1 MFRHKRTSL
10 DRLVTI
16 VKNSSVAD
24 NDIVYR
30 VIYEMN
36 FNTIEEYPPK
46 NWEKKTLFNTLFKK
60 LNRYIK
66 ILPIPIIG
74 MDRQYNR
81 QVLTRPVLQGAKYG
95 SIAGL
100 IATWSIS
107 TAIAASELELGL
119 PISTFYAIIG
129 ISLGSIDLIT
139 AAYLGFGLHLATG
152 TILGAVIGGLAVRV
166 EMRKNITN
174 IFNPYRSILMGIGT
188 GIIVWLILFLPITAL
203 IIQPSIDRI
212 IEIVPLSQENTMLS
226 VFDGNNLSQSFRGI
240 AISAVAFHI
249 IWGAIFGFIISSLL
263 RIRFRSSLLSAS
275 SSTMQNRQF
284 IGSPLK
290 TIYFG
295 LVAGLVSSLAISG
308 LILLV
313 EKINSLPVGTF
324 YYVLVSAL
332 TNSYSGNTE
341 TVIALGLALHLLA
354 GSFLGLIMSI
364 PYVLLRNIR
373 EDGINRKKMSFIE
386 KYSSIYGIA
395 FGFGL
400 WLMIFLPVTFMIVIP
415 LLNSFEFQDIMIGQR
430 VPTGEVASTTFY
442 GLLSMMD
449 RIIYGALAF
458 NVLYGLLTAIMLQ
471 SFSQKYP
478 VTDNKHERQD
488 KEADLI

>member
-1 MFRHKRTSL
+1 M
-10 DRLVTI
+10 
-16 VKNSSVAD
+16 
-24 NDIVYR
+24 Y
-30 VIYEMN
+30 
-36 FNTIEEYPPK
+36 
-46 NWEKKTLFNTLFKK
+46 
-60 LNRYIK
+60 
-66 ILPIPIIG
+66 
-74 MDRQYNR
+74 MDRQQIS

-129 ISLGSIDLIT
+129 ISLGSNDFL
-139 AAYLGFGLHLATG
+139 ASAYLGFGLHLATG

-174 IFNPYRSILMGIGT
+174 IFDPYRSILMGIGT
-188 GIIVWLILFLPITAL
+188 GVIVWLILFLPITAL

-212 IEIVPLSQENTMLS
+212 IEILPLSQDNTMLS
-226 VFDGNNLSQSFRGI
+226 VFDSDNLSQSFRGI

-263 RIRFRSSLLSAS
+263 RIRFRSLLLSGS
-275 SSTMQNRQF
+275 SSMMQNRQF

-290 TIYFG
+290 TVYFG

-364 PYVLLRNIR
+364 PFVLLRNIR
-373 EDGINRKKMSFIE
+373 GDSINRKMSFIQ
-386 KYSSIYGIA
+386 KYSSIYGMA

-400 WLMIFLPVTFMIVIP
+400 WLVIFLPVTFMIVIP
-415 LLNSFEFQDIMIGQR
+415 LLNSFEFQDVTIRQR
-430 VPTGEVASTTFY
+430 VPTGEVSSATFY
-442 GLLSMMD
+442 GLLSMID

-458 NVLYGLLTAIMLQ
+458 NIFYGLLTAIMLQ
-471 SFSQKYP
+471 SFSQKYL
-478 VTDNKHERQD
+478 VTDNSSKHERQH

>member
-1 MFRHKRTSL
+1 
-10 DRLVTI
+10 
-16 VKNSSVAD
+16 
-24 NDIVYR
+24 
-30 VIYEMN
+30 
-36 FNTIEEYPPK
+36 
-46 NWEKKTLFNTLFKK
+46 
-60 LNRYIK
+60 
-66 ILPIPIIG
+66 
-74 MDRQYNR
+74 MDGQYNR

-129 ISLGSIDLIT
+129 ISLGSNDFI
-139 AAYLGFGLHLATG
+139 ASAYLGFGSHLATG

-188 GIIVWLILFLPITAL
+188 GILVWLILFLPITAL
-203 IIQPSIDRI
+203 IIQPSIGRI
-212 IEIVPLSQENTMLS
+212 VEILPLSQENTMLS
-226 VFDGNNLSQSFRGI
+226 VFDSNNLSQSFRGI

-275 SSTMQNRQF
+275 SSMIQNRQF

-313 EKINSLPVGTF
+313 EKINSLPVGIF

-373 EDGINRKKMSFIE
+373 EDGINRKISFIE

-400 WLMIFLPVTFMIVIP
+400 WLVIFLPVTFMIVIP
-415 LLNSFEFQDIMIGQR
+415 LLNSFEFQDIMIRQR
-430 VPTGEVASTTFY
+430 IPTGEVASTTFY

-478 VTDNKHERQD
+478 VKDNKHERQH
-488 KEADLI
+488 KKTDLI